1 MVIVLFGIL
10 GCQDGTTND
19 EEGNESSNQYVE
31 LARVHGKSLYL
42 KDLPILAENYE
53 TQQDSINALLIA
65 VNRWVKDEL
74 LIHEASKNIPDDLD
88 IDQLVEEYRLSLI
101 KHHFEQ
107 KLVSSNLDTVVTEFD
122 LKKHLEENRSRYSL
136 EKSIMRCLYIKVR
149 KPVRSIKKI
158 EGWLDKPDTKN
169 LQSMRK
175 YCMDHAEFCLV
186 NPEKW
191 YKWED
196 VKKSFPSAFK
206 NSDLRN
212 GKQRTFAD
220 FKYQYFIHI
229 LEFVSSKDDAPLSY
243 FEEQATKLIIRERK
257 NRLLEDLKDRLYEN
271 QKSGSEVK
279 IFVNE

>member
-1 MVIVLFGIL
+1 MVLVLIGVL
-10 GCQDGTTND
+10 GCQESATND
-19 EEGNESSNQYVE
+19 DEGSPSPNQFVE
-31 LARVHGKSLYL
+31 LAEVHGKTLFL

-53 TQQDSINALLIA
+53 SQQDSVNALLTA

-88 IDQLVEEYRLSLI
+88 IDQLVEEYRESLI

-107 KLVSSNLDTVVTEFD
+107 KLVLSNLDTVVTEFD
-122 LKKHLEENRSRYSL
+122 LKKHLEENKSRYTL

-175 YCMDHAEFCLV
+175 YCMDYADFCLV

-206 NSDLRN
+206 NSDLRD

-257 NRLLEDLKDRLYEN
+257 KPFVRRLERPTL
-271 QKSGSEVK
+271 
-279 IFVNE
+279 